1 MSNTD
6 QSRAR
11 ATMPL
16 TEAMLRETEVV
27 PERHHVKRPALSRMA
42 KFDVWTESECEPPA
56 VITRLVRG
64 HGCGKD
70 AAWQV
75 EVSVESGQLRPSRP
89 AALQVVQVHR
99 SILARDAVK
108 SLAAS
113 MPHLEGKV
121 AVRPQIRR
129 LPEPYLIRFG
139 ELRYKPTTIFNP
151 DGRRAYYDENYPWR
165 CLVRITTPRGWSG
178 SGVLIGPRHVLT
190 ASHCVDWTPGW
201 LTVDVMYSDTRSLA
215 SANGIRAYAESK
227 VGPGSI
233 PDDESDEDYAVIVL
247 DQPLGEIYGWFGSRT
262 YDSGWD
268 DETTAWHSIGYPQ
281 DWSGSGEIAA
291 WQTNFYLNELGA
303 DYGSARLIRS
313 QTFDN
318 WPGQSGSP
326 VFGFWAEGPYAVGVV
341 SGEGSD
347 YNYISGGSL
356 LPSLVR
362 RARNEHP

>member
-1 MSNTD
+1 MNKDEYIKT
-6 QSRAR
+6 RAPL
-11 ATMPL
+11 PL
-16 TEAMLRETEVV
+16 TEAAMRETEIV
-27 PERHHVKRPALSRMA
+27 PERHHVKAETPAPAAR
-42 KFDVWTESECEPPA
+42 FDVGMANDNEPPM
-56 VITRLVRG
+56 VTTRLIRG
-64 HGCGKD
+64 HGCGD

-75 EVSVESGQLRPSRP
+75 EVSVEGGRFRPAQP
-89 AALQVVQVHR
+89 AALKVMQVHR
-99 SILARDAVK
+99 SILARDAIK
-108 SLAAS
+108 SMAAS
-113 MPHLEGKV
+113 MPHN
-121 AVRPQIRR
+121 ADRISVRPQLRK
-129 LPEPYLIRFG
+129 LPEPYTIRFG
-139 ELRYKPTTIFNP
+139 DLRYQPTTIFKP
-151 DGRRAYYDENYPWR
+151 DGRNVYYDESYPWR

-201 LTVDVMYSDTRSLA
+201 LQVNVMYTNANSLA
-215 SANGIRAYAESK
+215 SANGIFAYAESK

-247 DQPLGEIYGWFGSRT
+247 DQPLGAQYGWLGSRT

-268 DETTAWHSIGYPQ
+268 DETSAWHSIGYPQ
-281 DWSGSGEIAA
+281 DWSGNGELAA
-291 WQTNFYLNELGA
+291 WQTNFFLNELGA

-326 VFGFWAEGPYAVGVV
+326 IFGFWNDGPHVVGVV
-341 SGEGSD
+341 SGQGPD

-356 LPSLVR
+356 LPSLIN